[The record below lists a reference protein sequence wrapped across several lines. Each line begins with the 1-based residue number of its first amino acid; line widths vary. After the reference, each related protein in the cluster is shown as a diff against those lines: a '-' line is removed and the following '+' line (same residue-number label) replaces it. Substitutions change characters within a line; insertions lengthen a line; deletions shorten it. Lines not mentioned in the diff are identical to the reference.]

1 MNRHRFWLSAA
12 ALLAPCFALTS
23 EVAQAQRATVGT
35 SGVSTSRVSSVSARG
50 TPMRLATNSRP
61 RSSAKVVQGQHSI
74 SPDGLFGSADTGA
87 FGLLSPG
94 FASNN
99 FSKANQDLW
108 IKAAIDPATQWRLF
122 ERQRFHRNHGFGA
135 AGFYWLDGGPYY
147 EPAEPAEAEQAP
159 SQQPAPPAQAEFAEA
174 ASAERLSAPQTST
187 SVPVEDV
194 GQFVLV
200 LRNGSQ
206 LQTVAFTRSNDH
218 IVYVTTDGFRR
229 TLALSDLDTGATIR
243 INEERGTPLEIPL

>member
-1 MNRHRFWLSAA
+1 
-12 ALLAPCFALTS
+12 
-23 EVAQAQRATVGT
+23 
-35 SGVSTSRVSSVSARG
+35 
-50 TPMRLATNSRP
+50 
-61 RSSAKVVQGQHSI
+61 
-74 SPDGLFGSADTGA
+74 
-87 FGLLSPG
+87 
-94 FASNN
+94 
-99 FSKANQDLW
+99 
-108 IKAAIDPATQWRLF
+108 
-122 ERQRFHRNHGFGA
+122 
-135 AGFYWLDGGPYY
+135 
-147 EPAEPAEAEQAP
+147 
-159 SQQPAPPAQAEFAEA
+159 
-174 ASAERLSAPQTST
+174 LSAPQTST